1 VTVGRL
7 DHGLSD
13 TAPSIAGAVDPAEHI
28 RPCRIRSPF
37 MIFTTGRE
45 FDAQLDRKAPY
56 ELNAGE
62 RKATQRLRIA
72 VEPGAITVSM
82 SRKVAA

>member
-1 VTVGRL
+1 VTLERP
-7 DHGLSD
+7 DDGLSH
-13 TAPSIAGAVDPAEHI
+13 TPPSIAGAVDPAEHI

-37 MIFTTGRE
+37 MMFTTGRE

-62 RKATQRLRIA
+62 RKAT
-72 VEPGAITVSM
+72 
-82 SRKVAA
+82 